1 MLQIRVQNYLSL
13 RFEPSSHRSINTCF
27 IFDILLLMLFIMAIL
42 LWILPGIE
50 IVTMVIWFKNR
61 QKLLLLGIRAAQAR
75 MCQHQKTESIYWSQI
90 GLPVI

>member
-13 RFEPSSHRSINTCF
+13 RFEPSSHRSINACF
-27 IFDILLLMLFIMAIL
+27 IFGILLLMLFIMAIL

-50 IVTMVIWFKNR
+50 IVTMVIRFKNR
-61 QKLLLLGIRAAQAR
+61 RKPLLGILAALAR

>member
-13 RFEPSSHRSINTCF
+13 RFEPSSNRSINTCF
-27 IFDILLLMLFIMAIL
+27 IFGILLLMLFIMAIL

-50 IVTMVIWFKNR
+50 IVTMVIRFKNR
-61 QKLLLLGIRAAQAR
+61 RKPLLGIRAAQAR

>member
-1 MLQIRVQNYLSL
+1 MLQIRVQKYLSL

-50 IVTMVIWFKNR
+50 IVIMVIRFKNR
-61 QKLLLLGIRAAQAR
+61 RKPLLGIRAAQAR

-90 GLPVI
+90 EVPVI